1 MYADLLEHYNVDIIK
16 TLTVGDYPPPAVL
29 VKLIDGLP
37 VGSRYVA
44 KTLGDTR
51 FLDRTRETVVLED
64 IYDLLQSLMNGLAGG
79 KVPVEPY
86 PRPRARS
93 REDVRKES
101 EGLSL
106 RELAAWGESLGL
118 VEWEEVDFGD

>member
-118 VEWEEVDFGD
+118 VEWEEVDFND

>member
-118 VEWEEVDFGD
+118 VEWEEVDFDD